1 MLAAQIAFH
10 STDIGGIAGGLEVA
24 FLKVAVVVPIV
35 HGKGVEFPAL
45 FLHDLICQRG
55 EQAGIQSAGQEC
67 SNGHIGDHLPPDG
80 IRHQFPHMGGGV
92 GKVLRMF
99 CGVQFPVGVEMQ
111 LPLHVVAAV
120 CRLHLPYGAEHAA
133 AGSPPRP
140 HKQQFC
146 NAGLVDL
153 VGYIGVL
160 EQCLDLG
167 AKDKAVG
174 DLRVK
179 QRFYADAVPCQKQ
192 SAGTVLPDGKGK
204 NAVALF
210 HTAGAPVHIGLQ
222 KHFRVAVCLKYCAL
236 LFQLCPQFGGVVQ
249 LAIVDNGIGFSA
261 GSDFHRLPALFHV
274 NDRQPRVCHSTLG
287 REKNALLVGAAA
299 LQCSLHF
306 PQQQFLLPQVLFQMY
321 HAGNSAHRK
330 NLRFDY
336 FLRTSILYAGMRK
349 ILQKRQPASG
359 KIRKRVD
366 FFVQGNTARR
376 LRAKSPDAF
385 CAVLP

>member
-1 MLAAQIAFH
+1 M
-10 STDIGGIAGGLEVA
+10 
-24 FLKVAVVVPIV
+24 
-35 HGKGVEFPAL
+35 
-45 FLHDLICQRG
+45 
-55 EQAGIQSAGQEC
+55 
-67 SNGHIGDHLPPDG
+67 
-80 IRHQFPHMGGGV
+80 
-92 GKVLRMF
+92 
-99 CGVQFPVGVEMQ
+99 
-111 LPLHVVAAV
+111 
-120 CRLHLPYGAEHAA
+120 
-133 AGSPPRP
+133 
-140 HKQQFC
+140 
-146 NAGLVDL
+146 
-153 VGYIGVL
+153 
-160 EQCLDLG
+160 
-167 AKDKAVG
+167 
-174 DLRVK
+174 
-179 QRFYADAVPCQKQ
+179 
-192 SAGTVLPDGKGK
+192 
-204 NAVALF
+204 
-210 HTAGAPVHIGLQ
+210 HIGLQ

-330 NLRFDY
+330 NLRFDH

-349 ILQKRQPASG
+349 ILQKDNPPPEKSG
-359 KIRKRVD
+359 NGLI

-376 LRAKSPDAF
+376 WHAKPSGTL

>member
-1 MLAAQIAFH
+1 
-10 STDIGGIAGGLEVA
+10 
-24 FLKVAVVVPIV
+24 
-35 HGKGVEFPAL
+35 
-45 FLHDLICQRG
+45 
-55 EQAGIQSAGQEC
+55 
-67 SNGHIGDHLPPDG
+67 
-80 IRHQFPHMGGGV
+80 MGGSV

-99 CGVQFPVGVEMQ
+99 CGMQFPVGVEMQ

-120 CRLHLPYGAEHAA
+120 CRLYLPYGAEHAA

-140 HKQQFC
+140 HEKQFC

-153 VGYIGVL
+153 VGHIGVL

-179 QRFYADAVPCQKQ
+179 QRLYADAVPCQKQ

-249 LAIVDNGIGFSA
+249 LAIVDNGIGFPA

-330 NLRFDY
+330 NLRFDH

-366 FFVQGNTARR
+366 FNFLETCYL
-376 LRAKSPDAF
+376 LRQVSDNMD
-385 CAVLP
+385 